1 MSPVSL
7 SIALRPRTLLETC
20 DLAFAFMRRNMSAY
34 LAASFVTLL
43 LPGVCFYAVGESLH
57 VGWPRV
63 WLAVMA
69 WSVLIQGVF
78 TLLGGELLF
87 ASNVSLRR
95 VARRFAW
102 SLIGYLTLLLVSSAR
117 LLVLAMTVVLAPR
130 AFATSALIPEVV
142 LLEGLR
148 GRSALRRGERLGAT
162 LSRKMLGFGLLVVF
176 GTCAAAILAEALC
189 WAVFN
194 FLLQLGSPVGRLFD
208 DGGSLYAVLG
218 ALGAVPLLT
227 TLRLLAYADGR
238 ARQDG
243 WDIQVRFQAIRTRDE
258 VPL

>member
-1 MSPVSL
+1 MNPATL

-20 DLAFAFMRRNMSAY
+20 DLAFAFMRRSLSVY
-34 LAASFVTLL
+34 LTASFVALL
-43 LPGVCFYAVGESLH
+43 LPGVCFYGIGESLH
-57 VGWPRV
+57 VGWPRI
-63 WLAVMA
+63 WLVVAA
-69 WSVLIQGVF
+69 WSVLVQGMF

-87 ASNVSLRR
+87 ASDVSLRR
-95 VARRFAW
+95 IALRLAR
-102 SLIGYLTLLLVSSAR
+102 SLLGYLMVLLVSLAR
-117 LLVLAMTVVLAPR
+117 TSVLAVTVVLAPK
-130 AFATSALIPEVV
+130 AFAASALIPEVV

-162 LSRKMLGFGLLVVF
+162 LSRKMVGFGLLAVF
-176 GTCAAAILAEALC
+176 GTCAAAVLAEALC
-189 WAVFN
+189 WAVFD
-194 FLLQLGSPVGRLFD
+194 FLLQLGSPVGRLLE

-218 ALGAVPLLT
+218 TLAAVPPLT

-243 WDIQVRFQAIRTRDE
+243 WDIQVRFQSIRARDE

>member
-20 DLAFAFMRRNMSAY
+20 DLAVAFTRRSLGVYWAVS
-34 LAASFVTLL
+34 LATLL
-43 LPGVCFYAVGESLH
+43 VPGVCFYAIGQSLD
-57 VGWPRV
+57 VGWSWI
-63 WLAVMA
+63 WLMVAV
-69 WSVLIQGVF
+69 WSVLIQGAF

-87 ASNVSLRR
+87 ASNVSLRA
-95 VARRFAW
+95 VALRFAR
-102 SLIGYLTLLLVSSAR
+102 SLPGYVAVLLVSLAR
-117 LLVLAMTVVLAPR
+117 LFLLAMTVFLAPK
-130 AFATSALIPEVV
+130 AFAAAALIPEVV

-162 LSRKMLGFGLLVVF
+162 LSRKMVGFGLLVVL

-189 WAVFN
+189 WAVFD
-194 FLLQLGSPVGRLFD
+194 FLLQLGSPFGRLFE

-218 ALGAVPLLT
+218 ALAAVPLLS

-243 WDIQVRFQAIRTRDE
+243 WDIQVRFQAIRARDE
-258 VPL
+258 VLR